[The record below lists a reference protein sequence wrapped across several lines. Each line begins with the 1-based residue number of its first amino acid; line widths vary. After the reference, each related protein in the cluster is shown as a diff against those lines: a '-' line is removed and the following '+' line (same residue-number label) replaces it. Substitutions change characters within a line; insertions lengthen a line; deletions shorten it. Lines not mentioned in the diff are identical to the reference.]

1 MLSLVA
7 YTGIGHSRPANST
20 SPEFTTHGMLR
31 KAWRHIEGKGIFLY
45 KGGTEGAANTGNEP
59 YSEYY
64 ASQIARKMGLHAVQY
79 DLENWK
85 NILASTCELFTDIN
99 TAYIPVGRIVKTGGI
114 PACMEYYARISE
126 EALEELKSMLVF
138 DAVIYNEDRHF
149 GNFGILRDNHTGK
162 VTGAAPIFDNGLSL
176 FNYAMEDD
184 LRDLD
189 AYARTRANP
198 YGMGPRQRNQL
209 HRLVNFRFDRH
220 PTLNLPEPRL
230 EAIENHLRKR
240 VRELLSLPRT

>member
-1 MLSLVA
+1 
-7 YTGIGHSRPANST
+7 
-20 SPEFTTHGMLR
+20 
-31 KAWRHIEGKGIFLY
+31 
-45 KGGTEGAANTGNEP
+45 
-59 YSEYY
+59 
-64 ASQIARKMGLHAVQY
+64 
-79 DLENWK
+79 
-85 NILASTCELFTDIN
+85 
-99 TAYIPVGRIVKTGGI
+99 
-114 PACMEYYARISE
+114 
-126 EALEELKSMLVF
+126 
-138 DAVIYNEDRHF
+138 
-149 GNFGILRDNHTGK
+149 

-176 FNYAMEDD
+176 FNYAKEDD

-198 YGMGPRQRNQL
+198 YGIPYETICREVMGPRQRNQL